1 MDALGRLMKSPG
13 GFIASWALG
22 TCPQKCR
29 VSLFGLSTLHGKS
42 VPWHQDK
49 TPHDV
54 HESRVKRDRVLCF
67 FVVLVIY
74 RWMFFLNIYIYIWS
88 PPKIYLF
95 WFFTAYYI
103 IYIIYIYIFVIKCL
117 ALVWKNT
124 AQKDTWQDQFVAPPR
139 PSHSSSRIFEAAF
152 SWGSGRCSVE
162 ERPIRRGICYL
173 QRQRHSQPPDE
184 FYYPSKV
191 KTCWN
196 SLVEYP
202 PVFFHLEFW
211 ILIMISYISS
221 LEGHL
226 FAAAGWIADGAWPN
240 CCATRHASMQ
250 CWNWMQQFAANG
262 SRNSSA
268 ISLHPID
275 HLSTKGLNCLRT
287 VYDRCIRCIHNI
299 FRCYSVVS

>member
-1 MDALGRLMKSPG
+1 MDALGRLMTSPG

-22 TCPQKCR
+22 TCPQKCH

-49 TPHDV
+49 IPHDV
-54 HESRVKRDRVLCF
+54 HESRVKRDRVSCFLLCWSF
-67 FVVLVIY
+67 IDGCV
-74 RWMFFLNIYIYIWS
+74 FLNIYIY
-88 PPKIYLF
+88 KYIYM
-95 WFFTAYYI
+95 
-103 IYIIYIYIFVIKCL
+103 YIFVIKCL

-124 AQKDTWQDQFVAPPR
+124 AQTDTWQDQLVAPPR

-202 PVFFHLEFW
+202 PVFFTWNFEYWLWFPTFLPLQDIYLLLLVELQMERGPIAVPLAMHQCNVEIECNNLLQMALEIQVLFLCTR
-211 ILIMISYISS
+211 LI
-221 LEGHL
+221 
-226 FAAAGWIADGAWPN
+226 
-240 CCATRHASMQ
+240 T
-250 CWNWMQQFAANG
+250 
-262 SRNSSA
+262 
-268 ISLHPID
+268 
-275 HLSTKGLNCLRT
+275 
-287 VYDRCIRCIHNI
+287 
-299 FRCYSVVS
+299 